1 MNLVLTHF
9 FFLVVFGSSGNG
21 KNPVHELHRAWNNPS
36 SYKQS
41 PSSSSA
47 WRNSPSFV
55 NGLHAHCFPQT
66 PGFPRTSAHMLNASS
81 PSPHHIGSAPAVN
94 PSLWERRAYSPET
107 SGLHLGSLGSAG
119 FPGSPQLHFMD
130 ISSHKIFS
138 PVGGNCIDMTVN
150 AAQQSHSSHR
160 NCHVFPGRNP
170 VIPMPTS
177 FDSLHESARNLSHRR
192 NEANSNNVDK
202 RQYELDIDR
211 ILHGE
216 DSRTTLMIKNIPN
229 KYVFSLLI

>member
-1 MNLVLTHF
+1 MLN
-9 FFLVVFGSSGNG
+9 
-21 KNPVHELHRAWNNPS
+21 
-36 SYKQS
+36 
-41 PSSSSA
+41 SSS
-47 WRNSPSFV
+47 P
-55 NGLHAHCFPQT
+55 L
-66 PGFPRTSAHMLNASS
+66 
-81 PSPHHIGSAPAVN
+81 PHHIGSAPAVN
-94 PSLWERRAYSPET
+94 PPLWERHAYSPET

-119 FPGSPQLHFMD
+119 FTGSPQLHFMD

-138 PVGGNCIDMTVN
+138 QAGRNCIDMTVN
-150 AAQQSHSSHR
+150 AAQHTSQR
-160 NCHVFPGRNP
+160 TCHMFPGRNP
-170 VIPMPTS
+170 VISMPTS

-229 KYVFSLLI
+229 KYEFSLLI